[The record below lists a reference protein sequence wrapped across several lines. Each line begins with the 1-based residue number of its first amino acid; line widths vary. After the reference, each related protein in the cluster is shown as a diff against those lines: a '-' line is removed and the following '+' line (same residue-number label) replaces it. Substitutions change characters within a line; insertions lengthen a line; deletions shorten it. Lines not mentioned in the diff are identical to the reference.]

1 MEAVMKSI
9 YWFNTEN
16 IPEIEEVGGK
26 ALSLIRLT
34 GGGFAVPFGAVLGV
48 SFFEPWIKELK
59 RQEDLA
65 ARFEKAEDYATLSR
79 ELKNLAATLS
89 FNQVQ
94 TVILKSVLDGMAD
107 TALFAVRSSAPEEDL
122 SGASFAGGY
131 ETVLGVLPENVQEAV
146 KTAFASCLDERVFFY
161 KRQQGF
167 DPGNLRIAVVIQA
180 QLNSRASG
188 VGFSL
193 NPLNNDYDQLVINA
207 NTGLGE
213 SVVSGLVTPDEWV
226 LDKWSLELLEERQG
240 SKEKIIELLATG
252 GTQTLDISLR
262 RWALKEDEVNAVGGL
277 IRKVEEYY
285 GHFVDIEWAFQGD
298 ELYLLQA
305 RPVTAYV
312 PLPQEMQTAP
322 GERRNLYLDGSLI
335 KQGINSP
342 ISVLGCDCIG
352 FTQSQMFTNMM
363 GKDTSEDVMNG
374 MATTRGGRM
383 YMNLSTTLKFQGE
396 KRVIQMWDSVDLN
409 TAQMIRTL
417 DMAEYVP
424 KRLPSAMKGVLWGTV
439 KNNAGAIF
447 KMLKA
452 SKDPAGYKSWYVPFE
467 EEFDGYL
474 QEVSYKKQDL
484 VPVMMEIVDRYL
496 GLLDKMLPMTYAAEY
511 ARSSISKQ
519 LRKAFDDGQEK
530 MQYLE
535 RSLPDNVTIDM
546 GLSMYNLSQYPE
558 IKDRDY
564 LGFKKM
570 LDSWQI
576 SAGFLSDWQKHL
588 DVYGCRT
595 NNELDVGV
603 RRIEEKVPELFAQ
616 IKAMSGIEKSF
627 SPLSIYEESRKL
639 REEIYQELEG
649 KLSGRAKKKLEKNY
663 RILVEM
669 GGKRESLKYWYVRS
683 LSAIRTRILE
693 EATEMQKAGYLEDVE
708 DVFWLS
714 LPTVTAWRDKSKEE
728 LAEERM
734 EHESYYQLLYNVAAF
749 PQLIDSR
756 GRILTLPRQEAKE
769 GEISGQP
776 ISPGVVRGRVKVLH
790 APDEKP
796 LLPGEIL
803 VARATDPGWTPLFIN
818 ASAILLEVG
827 GLLQHGALVAREY
840 GKPCIAGIDKVTE
853 RLTDGQL
860 VEVDAAAGI
869 IRTEIEE

>member
-1 MEAVMKSI
+1 
-9 YWFNTEN
+9 
-16 IPEIEEVGGK
+16 
-26 ALSLIRLT
+26 
-34 GGGFAVPFGAVLGV
+34 
-48 SFFEPWIKELK
+48 
-59 RQEDLA
+59 
-65 ARFEKAEDYATLSR
+65 
-79 ELKNLAATLS
+79 
-89 FNQVQ
+89 
-94 TVILKSVLDGMAD
+94 
-107 TALFAVRSSAPEEDL
+107 
-122 SGASFAGGY
+122 
-131 ETVLGVLPENVQEAV
+131 
-146 KTAFASCLDERVFFY
+146 
-161 KRQQGF
+161 
-167 DPGNLRIAVVIQA
+167 
-180 QLNSRASG
+180 
-188 VGFSL
+188 
-193 NPLNNDYDQLVINA
+193 
-207 NTGLGE
+207 
-213 SVVSGLVTPDEWV
+213 
-226 LDKWSLELLEERQG
+226 LELLEERQG
-240 SKEKIIELLATG
+240 SKEKIIELLASG

-285 GHFVDIEWAFQGD
+285 GYFVDIEWAFQGD

-312 PLPQEMQTAP
+312 PLPPEMQTAP

-342 ISVLGCDCIG
+342 ITVLGCDCIG

-396 KRVIQMWDSVDLN
+396 KRVIQMWDSVDLK

-417 DMAEYVP
+417 DLAEYVP

-447 KMLKA
+447 KMFKA
-452 SKDPAGYKSWYVPFE
+452 SKDPEGYKSWYVPFE

-474 QEVSYKKQDL
+474 QEVLYEKQDL
-484 VPVMMEIVDRYL
+484 IPAMTGIVDRYL

-564 LGFKKM
+564 QGFKEM

-595 NNELDVGV
+595 SNELDVGV

-616 IKAMSGIEKSF
+616 IKGMSGIEESF

-639 REEIYQELEG
+639 REEIYQELQG
-649 KLSGRAKKKLEKNY
+649 KLSGRTKKKLEKNY

-683 LSAIRTRILE
+683 LSAIRTRLLE

-728 LAEERM
+728 LAEERV
-734 EHESYYQLLYNVAAF
+734 EHENYYQLLDNVAAF

-790 APDEKP
+790 TPDEKP

-840 GKPCIAGIDKVTE
+840 GKPCIAGIDQVTE

-860 VEVDAAAGI
+860 VEVDAAVGI
-869 IRTEIEE
+869 IRLLEEEV

>member
-1 MEAVMKSI
+1 
-9 YWFNTEN
+9 
-16 IPEIEEVGGK
+16 
-26 ALSLIRLT
+26 
-34 GGGFAVPFGAVLGV
+34 
-48 SFFEPWIKELK
+48 
-59 RQEDLA
+59 
-65 ARFEKAEDYATLSR
+65 
-79 ELKNLAATLS
+79 
-89 FNQVQ
+89 
-94 TVILKSVLDGMAD
+94 
-107 TALFAVRSSAPEEDL
+107 
-122 SGASFAGGY
+122 
-131 ETVLGVLPENVQEAV
+131 
-146 KTAFASCLDERVFFY
+146 
-161 KRQQGF
+161 
-167 DPGNLRIAVVIQA
+167 
-180 QLNSRASG
+180 
-188 VGFSL
+188 
-193 NPLNNDYDQLVINA
+193 
-207 NTGLGE
+207 
-213 SVVSGLVTPDEWV
+213 VVSGLVTPDEWV

-240 SKEKIIELLATG
+240 SKEKIIELLASG

-262 RWALKEDEVNAVGGL
+262 RWALKKDEVKAVGGL

-285 GHFVDIEWAFQGD
+285 GYFVDIEWAFQGD

-312 PLPQEMQTAP
+312 PLPPEMQTAP

-342 ISVLGCDCIG
+342 ITVLGCDCIG

-396 KRVIQMWDSVDLN
+396 KRVIQMWDSVDLK

-417 DMAEYVP
+417 DLAEYVP

-447 KMLKA
+447 KMFKA
-452 SKDPAGYKSWYVPFE
+452 SKDPEGYKSWYVPFE

-474 QEVSYKKQDL
+474 QEVLYEKQDL
-484 VPVMMEIVDRYL
+484 IPAMTGIVDRYL

-564 LGFKKM
+564 QGFKEM

-595 NNELDVGV
+595 SNELDVGV

-616 IKAMSGIEKSF
+616 IKGMSGIEESF

-639 REEIYQELEG
+639 REEIYQELQG
-649 KLSGRAKKKLEKNY
+649 KLSGRTKKKLEKNY

-683 LSAIRTRILE
+683 LSAIRTRLLE

-728 LAEERM
+728 LAEERV
-734 EHESYYQLLYNVAAF
+734 EHENYYQLLDNVAAF

-790 APDEKP
+790 TPDEKP

-840 GKPCIAGIDKVTE
+840 GKPCIAGIDQVTE

-860 VEVDAAAGI
+860 VEVDAAVGI
-869 IRTEIEE
+869 IRLLEEEV